1 MGGGGLTR
9 YGRRGVH
16 STVCSTAVHTCRSTA
31 CGLAYRE
38 GRRHLFR
45 GRSSWIVL
53 TGSPEGPFL
62 LSLPLVCC
70 QQLMQGHPHTRRHIH
85 DRPRAGGVYWQVEP
99 ISCLACTAH
108 IGRWALLRKYC
119 LPRRVGL
126 GFLVS
131 ACQWSTPAVT
141 ARQQFGLH
149 LHSLTTR
156 PASYTS
162 STMLPRRGCSALH
175 HRCFVV
181 QKCSQPGYTL
191 KHSEA
196 CNSPCRAS
204 GAAGAAHQACQQP
217 YSPSMEAMWF

>member
-1 MGGGGLTR
+1 MGRTATHSNTIQRCARRRRERSCCHHVQLRRERWAAGVSLATAEGEYTVRCVVRQYTHAVALHVAWHTVKAGGW
-9 YGRRGVH
+9 
-16 STVCSTAVHTCRSTA
+16 
-31 CGLAYRE
+31 
-38 GRRHLFR
+38 F
-45 GRSSWIVL
+45 VL
-53 TGSPEGPFL
+53 TGSFEGRFL

-70 QQLMQGHPHTRRHIH
+70 QQLMQGHPHTRRHIQK
-85 DRPRAGGVYWQVEP
+85 RPRPGVVYWQVEP
-99 ISCLACTAH
+99 IACLACNAH

-119 LPRRVGL
+119 APRRVGL

-162 STMLPRRGCSALH
+162 STMLPRRGTSALH

-181 QKCSQPGYTL
+181 QKYSQPGYTL
-191 KHSEA
+191 KHTEA
-196 CNSPCRAS
+196 CNSPC
-204 GAAGAAHQACQQP
+204 
-217 YSPSMEAMWF
+217 